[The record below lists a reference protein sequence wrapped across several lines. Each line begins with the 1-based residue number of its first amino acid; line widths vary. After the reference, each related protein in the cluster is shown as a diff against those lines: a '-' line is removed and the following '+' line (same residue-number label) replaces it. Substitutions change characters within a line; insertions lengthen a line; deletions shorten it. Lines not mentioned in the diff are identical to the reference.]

1 MNARPQ
7 HKNVTIVLD
16 AVPRPGADPTGW
28 RTEQICKEL
37 LASTANTRL
46 AINGPSDEHTQLY
59 GTTTESLGVDSS
71 EWWRANSSDTF
82 VICGNGAGYRTASM
96 CRTHNPDARLVI
108 DGSNLLTI
116 QRNDLHDDLL
126 ADDER
131 AGRDTVASLRRQR
144 DRELLSLVNDVWVC
158 SQSQC
163 NEIEALGV
171 DVNIKIVH
179 PPNLTLDQSQG
190 TRPLLL
196 AAPHREFGEP
206 DLESTQHFNEHI
218 APKLDTTIPPPL
230 LITEREFVPWRRGLS
245 NLEHIERNK
254 PLSDF
259 LQQASML
266 VSLRQTGPTA
276 WTHLLAARAFGI
288 PVVATKQAAHHIDNP
303 TQWDLEI
310 VERPEIATAML
321 RAATRR
327 RPPPRPALNDTGIS
341 DAISALGIEP
351 ADTES
356 EITDWLYTQQ
366 SGKRHRMDLKQYRRS
381 EREQVNDPDPDPGTS
396 LKNRPLISI
405 LTPVYNTP
413 LEVLEATI
421 ESVRTQTYENWQLC
435 LVDDCSTDD
444 GPGSVCEQ
452 LAALDPRID
461 FVKRTTNGGIAE
473 ASNTA
478 LQVAKGDYLA
488 LLDHDDLLRADA
500 LIEVVRSINRFPTV
514 EFVYS
519 DEDKLFADG
528 SYDHSYAKSGW
539 SPDLHLSYNYVC
551 HFAVFSRDL
560 IERIG
565 GWRTGFD
572 GAQDYDLALRATE
585 NTDEIVHIPRNL
597 YHWRI
602 LPGSTAAGVNEKTDA
617 WAAGQRALE
626 EALHRRGI
634 KGKAEEGL
642 DPGTYNIK
650 YQIKGLPKVGII
662 IPTRDRFELISQ
674 CVTGISEVT
683 SWSETEVLV
692 VNNESSDP
700 ATLSW
705 MDTHPGPVIDFPHQF
720 SYARMMNMAAEQINC
735 DLLLFLNC
743 DITIVKPDW
752 LQAMV
757 GHAQQRR
764 VGAVGAKL
772 SFPDGRVQ
780 HEGITVG
787 VGGVAVNTN
796 SRGYFSIGN
805 LVRNCWALTA
815 ACLMIR
821 PEVFWEVGGFEE
833 RLRVAFNDVDLT
845 MRIHQLGYD
854 LIYQPNANLLHQES
868 ALRGSLH
875 PSEDEDFFQKRWGDP
890 LEQDDPY
897 YNPRLSRHAQ
907 YYFHDEV
914 KQVWL
919 PRGHPLAS
927 T

>member
-1 MNARPQ
+1 MRDKPET
-7 HKNVTIVLD
+7 KNVTVVLD
-16 AVPRPGADPTGW
+16 AAPRPGVDPNGW

-37 LASTANTRL
+37 LSSDANTKL
-46 AINGPSDEHTQLY
+46 VFNGPTDQETQLY
-59 GTTTESLGVDSS
+59 GNPVEALGLDSN
-71 EWWRANSSDTF
+71 EWWGTTASD
-82 VICGNGAGYRTASM
+82 VIFLCGNASAQRIASI
-96 CRTHNPDARLVI
+96 CQTHHPDSLLVV
-108 DGSNLLTI
+108 DGSNLLTT
-116 QRNDLHDDLL
+116 QRPDL
-126 ADDER
+126 ADHLISDTEK

-144 DRELLSLVNDVWVC
+144 DRELLALANEVWVC
-158 SQSQC
+158 SHS
-163 NEIEALGV
+163 ERRAIEALGTSA
-171 DVNIKIVH
+171 KITVVR
-179 PPNLTLDQSQG
+179 PPNITLGKSQG
-190 TRPLLL
+190 TKPVLL

-206 DLESTQHFNEHI
+206 DLEAIRHFDEHI
-218 APKLDTTIPPPL
+218 SPKLDPTIGSPL
-230 LITEREFVPWRRGLS
+230 LITEREFLPWGYRLS
-245 NLEHIERNK
+245 NLEHLERNK
-254 PLSDF
+254 PLSAL

-276 WTHLLAARAFGI
+276 WTHLLAARAFDI
-288 PVVATKQAAHHIDNP
+288 PVIATKEAARHIDDPAPWN
-303 TQWDLEI
+303 LEI
-310 VERPEIATAML
+310 VERPETDAAMYRTATQ
-321 RAATRR
+321 RR
-327 RPPPRPALNDTGIS
+327 RPPRPPLDDTGIKN
-341 DAISALGIEP
+341 AISALGIQP
-351 ADTES
+351 ADTEQ
-356 EITDWLYTQQ
+356 EITDWLDTEQT
-366 SGKRHRMDLKQYRRS
+366 GKRHRMDLKQYRRS
-381 EREQVNDPDPDPGTS
+381 ESDQLNDPDIDPGTS
-396 LKNRPLISI
+396 LEHRPLISI

-413 LEVLEATI
+413 IEVLEATI
-421 ESVRTQTYENWQLC
+421 ESVRTQIYENWQLC
-435 LVDDCSTDD
+435 LVDDSSTTNA
-444 GPGSVCEQ
+444 PREVCKKFADE
-452 LAALDPRID
+452 DPRID
-461 FVKRTTNGGIAE
+461 FVERTTNGGIAQ

-478 LQVAKGDYLA
+478 LEMAKGDYLA
-488 LLDHDDLLRADA
+488 LLDHDDLLRPDA
-500 LIEVVRSINRFPTV
+500 LIEVVRAINKFPQV
-514 EFVYS
+514 EFLYS

-551 HFAVFSRDL
+551 HFAVFRRAL

-585 NTDEIVHIPRNL
+585 NTTEIAHIPRNL

-602 LPGSTAAGVNEKTDA
+602 LPGSTAAGVDQKTDA
-617 WAAGQRALE
+617 WAAGQRALT
-626 EALHRRGI
+626 EALDRRGI
-634 KGKAEEGL
+634 NGNVEEGL
-642 DPGTYNIK
+642 DPGTYNIN
-650 YQIKGLPKVGII
+650 YAIEGQPKVGII
-662 IPTRDRFELISQ
+662 IPTRDRYELISE
-674 CVTGISEVT
+674 CVAGITQGT
-683 SWSETEVLV
+683 SWPETEVLV

-700 ATLSW
+700 ATLKW
-705 MDTHPGPVIDFPHQF
+705 MDAHPGPVIDFPHQF
-720 SYARMMNMAAEQINC
+720 SYARMMNMAAEQMDC

-743 DITIVKPDW
+743 DITIVNPDW
-752 LQAMV
+752 LQAMI
-757 GHAQQRR
+757 GHAQQQR

-875 PSEDEDFFQKRWGDP
+875 PIEDENFFRERWGEP
-890 LEQDDPY
+890 LRQDDPY

-919 PRGHPLAS
+919 PRGHPLA
-927 T
+927 